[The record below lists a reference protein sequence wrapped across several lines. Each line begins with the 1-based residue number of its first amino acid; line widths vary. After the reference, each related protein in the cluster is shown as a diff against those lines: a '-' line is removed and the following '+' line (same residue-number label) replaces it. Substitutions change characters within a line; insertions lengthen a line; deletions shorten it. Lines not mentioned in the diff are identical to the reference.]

1 MISKMSNTKSS
12 SKPIK
17 IIYWADPT
25 QAHNSILNLTYS
37 SKLQLTSSKSLMS
50 APQKVLFIKKNGIFL
65 NFLSPKLKKHFF
77 SPQKQV
83 ILIVTY
89 NKYAEEQKHGYR
101 IL

>member
-1 MISKMSNTKSS
+1 
-12 SKPIK
+12 
-17 IIYWADPT
+17 
-25 QAHNSILNLTYS
+25 
-37 SKLQLTSSKSLMS
+37 MS